1 MLLLVPELASRIW
14 AAKAAC
20 VGGIG
25 GWGGAEAATESR
37 ALASA
42 MVEPRLGAPPV
53 PAAVRLH
60 GWYLR

>member
-20 VGGIG
+20 GGGIG

-42 MVEPRLGAPPV
+42 MVVPRPGATPV
-53 PAAVRLH
+53 PAAVRRSS
-60 GWYLR
+60 WYLR